1 MVLSWSGGKD
11 SSLTLHVLRADPEV
25 MVVGLLTTVTSDY
38 DRISMHGVRRS
49 LLEQQAAAVE
59 IPLHVVEIE
68 ARAANDSYE
77 QQMRAA
83 LMKLR
88 AIGVETVAFGD
99 LFLEDVRRY
108 REDMMKRLG
117 MSAVFPLWHRNT
129 EELASEFIALGFRAV
144 TTCIDTQ
151 QLDASFA
158 GRWFDE
164 AFLADLP
171 SAADPCGENGEFHT
185 FVTAGPVFTSPIS
198 IGIGELQLRDGRFQY
213 CDLLPVS

>member
-11 SSLTLHVLRADPEV
+11 SSLALHVLRADPE
-25 MVVGLLTTVTSDY
+25 MTVVGLLTTVTSDY

-88 AIGVETVAFGD
+88 ASGVETVAFGD

-108 REDMMKRLG
+108 RDDMMQRLG
-117 MSAVFPLWHRNT
+117 MSPVFPLWHRNT
-129 EELASEFIALGFRAV
+129 DELAREFITLGFRAV

-164 AFLADLP
+164 AFLTDLP

-185 FVTAGPVFTSPIS
+185 FVTDGPVFTNPIS
-198 IGIGELQLRDGRFQY
+198 IGIGELQLRDDRFQY